1 MLPDFIPKEAW
12 EAYLLMRKQMGKKH
26 QATEYAQ
33 KLLINKLTV
42 WKAEGHNIELI
53 INQSIERSW
62 VGLFP
67 VQAIRVDKQGGGNGP
82 TPVDAVA
89 ATKAKIAE
97 FDRPVVRSES
107 SYEAFKRVKSTLK
120 H

>member
-42 WKAEGHNIELI
+42 WKAEGADVEAI

-62 VGLFP
+62 TGLFP
-67 VQAIRVDKQGGGNGP
+67 VQQLKIDKQASAPSGL
-82 TPVDAVA
+82 VEK
-89 ATKAKIAE
+89 TKALIKTYEEPIARAGAGYEE
-97 FDRPVVRSES
+97 FRKQVKNIVR
-107 SYEAFKRVKSTLK
+107 

>member
-33 KLLINKLTV
+33 KLLIKKLTT
-42 WKAEGHNIELI
+42 WKSEGHDIEAI
-53 INQSIERSW
+53 INQSIERSY

-67 VQAIRVDKQGGGNGP
+67 VQPMKYEKQASA
-82 TPVDAVA
+82 PVDAVA

-107 SYEAFKRVKSTLK
+107 SYEAFQKVKSTLR

>member
-1 MLPDFIPKEAW
+1 MLPDFIPQEAW

-42 WKAEGHNIELI
+42 WKTEGADVEAI

-62 VGLFP
+62 TGLFP
-67 VQAIRVDKQGGGNGP
+67 VQQLKLDKQAPQHAG
-82 TPVDAVA
+82 TVEK
-89 ATKAKIAE
+89 TKALIKTYEEPTVRAGAGYEE
-97 FDRPVVRSES
+97 FR
-107 SYEAFKRVKSTLK
+107 KQVKSIVR